1 MDVVRTVRMRLP
13 LVVRRAL
20 AEPLLLAAAF
30 GSILLAT
37 TAISALLLHAGS
49 ATQAGTRRALATAP
63 LTATATVVTAS
74 VTEGDFAGVDRAV
87 RAGIA
92 HAHGEVPVDVAVRVE
107 SDSYSLPEQ
116 SGGDDRPVLTR
127 FAMYEALDGRADLVS
142 GRWPAEETEGTA
154 TAEAVAVEAALPEP
168 AARAMGVSTGDDLTV
183 TGRLDGRPVRVR
195 VTGVFRLR
203 DPADPR
209 WAGEDLLRSGT
220 RTGDFVTHGPLVVP
234 AGTFLDR
241 FATGVSARWLAV
253 PDLRG
258 LAPDRLRQVSASVAE
273 SPAAVRSG
281 CPRCTV
287 TASLSATLLRLDR
300 DALVARST
308 MLVPVLQVLVLA
320 GYALAL
326 TARLLA
332 EHRRMETALLRSRGG
347 GSPRL
352 AALSAGEALL
362 IALPCAPV
370 APFLAPVLLG
380 LLGAVPWIE
389 TTGVEPPGAPDGA
402 TFAVAA
408 AVALACAAMLA
419 FPPLLAARRTY
430 VEEQAERGRGERP
443 GLAQRAGADLALLVV
458 AGLAVWRLVSFD
470 TSEATRLG
478 GELGL
483 DPLIGAG
490 PALALLGGAMAALR
504 LVPVVAGFAE
514 RVTRRRSGLG
524 PALAARQVSRRPAR
538 YRGPALLLTMA
549 VAIGA
554 LSLTT
559 VATWRGA
566 QEDRA
571 RHLAGADLRV
581 TALPEDDPRTFA
593 GLPGVTAAAPAHRA
607 TVVAGGA
614 DATLIALDAARLSRV
629 LLLRPDLSALSPATL
644 ASRLAGS
651 PGQPLPVVVT
661 PGLADTVRITAGTA
675 TVPIRVVGVVA
686 AMPGTPEGAPALLAD
701 LTALR
706 GQSVKGTRWP
716 VTEWWL
722 AADGHDTARAAAAL
736 AESGRRDVVDAAAL
750 TRGLRDDPKAAGLQG
765 ALLLGF
771 AAALAFAVLGFLV
784 NAAVLARE
792 RRGEFA
798 VLGALG
804 VGMRQTLGLLAA
816 EQSFVIG
823 LALPGGVALA
833 VAVSAVVVPPMVST
847 AAPGA
852 LPVLLHVPWPQV
864 AVLVAAVLAVLSVI
878 VAGLARS
885 LHRREPAAALRA
897 GEGP

>member
-1 MDVVRTVRMRLP
+1 MNVVRPVRVRLP
-13 LVVRRAL
+13 FVVRRAL
-20 AEPLLLAAAF
+20 AEPLLLTAAF
-30 GSILLAT
+30 ASILLAT

-49 ATQAGTRRALATAP
+49 ATQAGLRRALETAP
-63 LTATATVVTAS
+63 LTATATVVTTS
-74 VTEGDFAGVDRAV
+74 VTAADFAGLDRAV

-92 HAHGEVPVDVAVRVE
+92 RAHGEVPVEVTVRVE
-107 SDSYSLPEQ
+107 SDSYSLPERGG
-116 SGGDDRPVLTR
+116 SGGTRPVLTR
-127 FAMYEALDGRADLVS
+127 FAMYEGLDGRADLVS
-142 GRWPAEETEGTA
+142 GRWPAAGKTTTVGTA
-154 TAEAVAVEAALPEP
+154 TVEAALPEP
-168 AARAMGVSTGDDLTV
+168 ASAAMGVSTGDDFPV
-183 TGRLDGRPVRVR
+183 TGRLDGRRVRVR

-209 WAGEDLLRSGT
+209 WAGEELLRSGT
-220 RTGDFVTHGPLVVP
+220 RTGDFVTRGPLVVP
-234 AGTFLDR
+234 AGTFLTK

-253 PDLRG
+253 PDLRR
-258 LAPDRLRQVSASVAE
+258 LAPGRVRAVAASAAGG
-273 SPAAVRSG
+273 PAAVRSG
-281 CPRCTV
+281 CPGCMV
-287 TASLSATLLRLDR
+287 TETLSATLLRLDR
-300 DALVARST
+300 DALVARSI

-320 GYALAL
+320 GYALTL

-347 GSPRL
+347 GAPRL

-370 APFLAPVLLG
+370 APFLAPVLLK

-389 TTGVEPPGAPDGA
+389 TTGVEPPGTPDGA

-419 FPPLLAARRTY
+419 FPPLAAARRTY
-430 VEEQAERGRGERP
+430 AEEQAERGRGDRP

-458 AGLAVWRLVSFD
+458 AALAVWRLARFD
-470 TSEATRLG
+470 TAEATRLG

-504 LVPVVAGFAE
+504 LVPVVAAVAE
-514 RVTRRRSGLG
+514 RVTRRRSGFG
-524 PALAARQVSRRPAR
+524 PALAARQVNRRPAR

-549 VAIGA
+549 VAIGV
-554 LSLTT
+554 LSQTT
-559 VATWRGA
+559 AATWRGA

-581 TALPEDDPRTFA
+581 TARPGDDPRTFTT
-593 GLPGVTAAAPAHRA
+593 LPGITAAAPAHRA

-614 DATLIALDAARLSRV
+614 DATLIALDAALLGRV
-629 LLLRPDLSALSPATL
+629 MALRPDLTELPPAVL
-644 ASRLAGS
+644 AARLAA
-651 PGQPLPVVVT
+651 PAGQPLPVVAT

-686 AMPGTPEGAPALLAD
+686 AMPGTPEGTPALLAD
-701 LTALR
+701 LAALR
-706 GQSVKGTRWP
+706 AHGAGQAP

-722 AADGHDTARAAAAL
+722 AAGGHDTARAAAAL
-736 AESGRRDVVDAAAL
+736 TASGREPGDVTDVAAL
-750 TRGLRDDPKAAGLQG
+750 TRSLRDDPTAAGLRG

-784 NAAVLARE
+784 SAAVLARE

-804 VGMRQTLGLLAA
+804 AGVRQTLGLLAA
-816 EQSFVIG
+816 EQAFVIG
-823 LALPGGVALA
+823 LALPAGVALA
-833 VAVSAVVVPPMVST
+833 LAVSAVVVPPMVS
-847 AAPGA
+847 AATPGA
-852 LPVLLHVPWPQV
+852 LPVPLHVPWPQV
-864 AVLVAAVLAVLSVI
+864 VVLVVAVLAVLSVI